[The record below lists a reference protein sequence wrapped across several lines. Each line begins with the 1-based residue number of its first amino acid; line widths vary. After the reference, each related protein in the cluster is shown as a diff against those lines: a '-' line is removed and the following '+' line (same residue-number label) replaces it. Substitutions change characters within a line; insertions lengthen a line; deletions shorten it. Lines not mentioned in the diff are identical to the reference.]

1 MYYIRDMKTLAERIT
16 WARERKELTQEALAK
31 RAGVSQS
38 TIGNLEAGLRQSA
51 RKIVEIAAAL
61 EVDAVW
67 LATGRGSVPDAVA
80 STQAP
85 SVAADDDNPFLEDP
99 SPDVGMRVRV
109 GVGPATIPI
118 RAVKLRPQAGVN
130 GYVEEPDMD
139 IDHGSFE
146 VPISVIE
153 ELRLNPADLMIMSV
167 KGRSM
172 EPMYFEDDKI
182 LVDKSKRKPVSN
194 ECFVVNWNGE
204 LIVKCLIKK
213 SNGWA
218 LYSMNRDP
226 QYHTIEVRAGEC
238 RIIGMVVWQPARI
251 VTGRI

>member
-1 MYYIRDMKTLAERIT
+1 
-16 WARERKELTQEALAK
+16 
-31 RAGVSQS
+31 
-38 TIGNLEAGLRQSA
+38 
-51 RKIVEIAAAL
+51 
-61 EVDAVW
+61 
-67 LATGRGSVPDAVA
+67 
-80 STQAP
+80 
-85 SVAADDDNPFLEDP
+85 
-99 SPDVGMRVRV
+99 
-109 GVGPATIPI
+109 
-118 RAVKLRPQAGVN
+118 
-130 GYVEEPDMD
+130 MD